1 MKRSEDLTGM
11 KFGLLTVIE
20 LDHRKN
26 GHAYYK
32 CKCECGNE
40 CVVYSYSLKKGNTK
54 SCGCLKREPADL
66 TGQKFGKLTA
76 IEKVNNEGY
85 WKWQCECGKQKIIK
99 ADSVKSGRTRSCGC
113 LRLEDLTGQ
122 KFGKLTAIE
131 RVNNE
136 GYWKWQCECGK
147 QKIIKA
153 DSVKSGRTRSC
164 GCLNGKNQLVIPE
177 GSKYGKLTVI
187 KKVGRNKHNYI
198 MYECKCDCGNTVIVK
213 GSSLHGGT
221 TQSCGCVATEH
232 IKKMQPIAA
241 NIGRY
246 AGTKIGIISNN
257 KLNSN
262 NTSGI
267 KGVYYVKSRNK
278 WNASIGFRGK
288 TIHLGQFKNK
298 EDAIEARKKAELKY
312 FKPLIEE
319 YNEIKGD
326 S

>member
-76 IEKVNNEGY
+76 IEK
-85 WKWQCECGKQKIIK
+85 
-99 ADSVKSGRTRSCGC
+99 
-113 LRLEDLTGQ
+113 
-122 KFGKLTAIE
+122 
-131 RVNNE
+131 VNNE